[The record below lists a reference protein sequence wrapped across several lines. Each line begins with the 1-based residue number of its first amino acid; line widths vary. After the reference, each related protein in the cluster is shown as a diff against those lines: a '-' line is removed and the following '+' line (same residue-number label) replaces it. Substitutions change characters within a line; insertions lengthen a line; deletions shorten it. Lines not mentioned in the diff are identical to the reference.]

1 MICCKSITAAI
12 IAAIPQD
19 VIDPMTLT
27 RFEMNGR
34 LAIITMANQP
44 KRNALSD
51 AMITEI
57 LASLLQA
64 EAEKARCVI
73 LRADPGVKIWS
84 AGHDIS
90 ELPKTHRDP
99 LGWSDPLRV
108 VIRAIEEFPAPIIA
122 LIEGGVWGGACEMAL
137 ACDIIV
143 ATPDS
148 TFAITPAKL
157 GIPYNVTGLLTFMNA
172 ANLHI
177 VKEMAFTAQPVDAQ
191 RALLVGLV
199 NHLQEPSEITDF
211 CIEMARGIEKMA
223 PLAIAVMKEEL
234 RVLASAHSI
243 TPRMFERV
251 QGMRRKVYDSSDYE
265 EGVKAFQ
272 EKRSP
277 VFIGE

>member
-1 MICCKSITAAI
+1 MSLIR
-12 IAAIPQD
+12 
-19 VIDPMTLT
+19 VEID
-27 RFEMNGR
+27 NR
-34 LAIITMANQP
+34 LATLTMANQP
-44 KRNALSD
+44 KRNALSE
-51 AMITEI
+51 AMIEEI
-57 LASLLQA
+57 LAGLNQA
-64 EAEKARCVI
+64 LAAKVRCVI
-73 LRADPGVKIWS
+73 LRAEPGVRIWS

-90 ELPKTHRDP
+90 ELPKSHRDP

-172 ANLHI
+172 ANLHT
-177 VKEMAFTAQPVDAQ
+177 VKEMAFTAKPIEAE
-191 RALLVGLV
+191 RALLVGLI
-199 NHLQEPSEITDF
+199 NHLKPAGEITGF
-211 CIEMARGIEKMA
+211 CVEMAHGIEQLA

-251 QGMRRKVYDSSDYE
+251 QGMRRKVYDSDDYV

-272 EKRSP
+272 EKRPP
-277 VFIGE
+277 VFEGE

>member
-1 MICCKSITAAI
+1 MSLIR
-12 IAAIPQD
+12 
-19 VIDPMTLT
+19 VEID
-27 RFEMNGR
+27 NR
-34 LAIITMANQP
+34 LATLTMANQP
-44 KRNALSD
+44 KRNALSE
-51 AMITEI
+51 AMIEEI
-57 LASLLQA
+57 LAGLDQA
-64 EAEKARCVI
+64 LAAKVRCVI
-73 LRADPGVKIWS
+73 LRAEPGVRIWS

-90 ELPKTHRDP
+90 ELPKSHRDP

-172 ANLHI
+172 ANLHT
-177 VKEMAFTAQPVDAQ
+177 VKEMAFTAKPIEAE
-191 RALLVGLV
+191 RALLVGLI
-199 NHLQEPSEITDF
+199 NHLKPAGEITGF
-211 CIEMARGIEKMA
+211 CVEMAHGIEQLA

-251 QGMRRKVYDSSDYE
+251 QGMRRKVYDSDDYV

-272 EKRSP
+272 EKRPP
-277 VFIGE
+277 VFEGE

>member
-1 MICCKSITAAI
+1 MS
-12 IAAIPQD
+12 
-19 VIDPMTLT
+19 VIQVHID
-27 RFEMNGR
+27 GR
-34 LAIITMANQP
+34 LATITMANQP
-44 KRNALSD
+44 KRNALSEV
-51 AMITEI
+51 MIEGI
-57 LASLLQA
+57 LAGLE
-64 EAEKARCVI
+64 EARAAKARCVI
-73 LRADPGVKIWS
+73 LRAEPDAKIWS

-90 ELPKTHRDP
+90 ELPKSHRDP

-143 ATPDS
+143 ATPQS

-172 ANLHI
+172 ANLHT
-177 VKEMAFTAQPVDAQ
+177 VKEMAFTARPLDAE
-191 RALLVGLV
+191 RALLVGLI
-199 NHLQEPSEITDF
+199 NHLQQPDEITGF
-211 CIEMARGIEKMA
+211 CVGMARGIEQLA

-251 QGMRRKVYDSSDYE
+251 QGMRRKVYDSIDYE
-265 EGVKAFQ
+265 EGVKAFK
-272 EKRSP
+272 EKRPP
-277 VFIGE
+277 VFMGE

>member
-1 MICCKSITAAI
+1 
-12 IAAIPQD
+12 
-19 VIDPMTLT
+19 MTLT
-27 RFEMNGR
+27 EFEMNGQ

-57 LASLLQA
+57 LASLEQA
-64 EAEKARCVI
+64 EALKARCVI
-73 LRADPGVKIWS
+73 LRAEPGIKIWS

-90 ELPKTHRDP
+90 ELPKSHRDP

-172 ANLHI
+172 ANLHT
-177 VKEMAFTAQPVDAQ
+177 VKEMAFTAKPVDAE
-191 RALLVGLV
+191 RALLVGLI
-199 NHLQEPSEITDF
+199 NHLKQPSEISDF

-251 QGMRRKVYDSSDYE
+251 QGLRRKVYDSTDYV

-272 EKRSP
+272 EKRPP
-277 VFIGE
+277 VFQGE